1 MRIQWLLPCLA
12 LSLAAQTPSALTAPI
27 RRVRLHPDEAWVT
40 RVGQARVA
48 GAGVHRLVL
57 KDLPSGLVLDDV
69 RVAARGPKGSRLGDL
84 TLGAE
89 PRKVTETADYKAL
102 KAEWEEMRD
111 RQDVLEA
118 EGESLARELTF
129 LAGLQAGYDKEISAR
144 MTSSL
149 PGAGPVVELSK
160 GIQGRLNEVLTR
172 DRRRKRDLEKV
183 KEEFRRLDEDLR
195 KRAAERSASPGQ
207 ALVEVSTAGAGDVE
221 VEFTYRTRRARW
233 EPAYE
238 ARLAADGRKLELALF
253 ATIRQGT
260 GEDWSGVQVEITN
273 ARSSRSLA
281 MARYGGPRVVD
292 FEAPGSRFREAGAV
306 MDVVSGNVAMRKGQV
321 QNMMAPPPPPPAPA
335 PVVEE
340 EAAPLE
346 EAQGLA
352 STWTLE
358 GAKEIPADDEPH
370 RFRMLSREIDP
381 VLALVAAPRLDP
393 TVHRVARFPVPGGI
407 PLFPGSPVV
416 HFAGS
421 QRVGQAGLELPAPGA
436 PFQFAF
442 GPYRGVR
449 VELRRVD
456 ALKESVGTFTRET
469 QWTLRERMEV
479 SNDTGEAV
487 QVELQDRELKPAN
500 DKIRITALP
509 DSTPSREGAL
519 PGVRAWTLAVEPRS
533 KGTVTLGT
541 QIRIPAEM
549 VLTGVEDLHLPR

>member
-1 MRIQWLLPCLA
+1 MRIEWLLPCLA
-12 LSLAAQTPSALTAPI
+12 LTLAAESPVALTAPI
-27 RRVRLHPDEAWVT
+27 RKVRLHPDEAWVT
-40 RVGQARVA
+40 RVGQAKFA
-48 GAGVHRLVL
+48 GAGVHRLLL
-57 KDLPSGLVLDDV
+57 KDLPSGLTLDDV
-69 RVAARGPKGSRLGDL
+69 RVAARGPQGSRLGDL

-89 PRKVTETADYKAL
+89 PRKVTETPEYKAL
-102 KAEWEEMRD
+102 KAEWEGVRD

-118 EGESLARELTF
+118 EGESMAKELQF
-129 LAGLQAGYDKEISAR
+129 LSGIQAGYDKEISAR
-144 MTSSL
+144 MTTSL
-149 PGAGPVVELSK
+149 PGAASVVELSK
-160 GIQGRLNEVLTR
+160 GLQGRFSDVLTR
-172 DRRRKRDLEKV
+172 DRRRKRELEKV

-195 KRAAERSASPGQ
+195 RRAAERSASPGQ
-207 ALVEVSTAGAGDVE
+207 ALVEVSTATGGDVV
-221 VEFTYRTRRARW
+221 VEFTYRTRGARW

-238 ARLAADGRKLELALF
+238 ARLAADGRRLELALF
-253 ATIRQGT
+253 ATVRQGT

-281 MARYGGPRVVD
+281 MARFSGPRIVD
-292 FEAPGSRFREAGAV
+292 FEVPGSRKR
-306 MDVVSGNVAMRKGQV
+306 GNYATVEVVAMSPGV
-321 QNMMAPPPPPPAPA
+321 AQNTMLQAPPPPAPVQDA
-335 PVVEE
+335 

-370 RFRMLSREIDP
+370 RFRMLTRELDP
-381 VLALVAAPRLDP
+381 ALALVATPRLDP
-393 TVHRVARFPVPGGI
+393 TVYRVARFPVPEGI

-421 QRVGQAGLELPAPGA
+421 QRVGQAALEMPAPGS

-442 GPYRGVR
+442 GPYRGVQ

-456 ALKESVGTFTRET
+456 ALKESVGTFTKET
-469 QWTLRERMEV
+469 QWTVRERMEV
-479 SNDTGEAV
+479 ANGTGEAV

-509 DSTPSREGAL
+509 EATPSREGAL
-519 PGVRAWTLAVEPRS
+519 PGVRAWTLEVGSKA

-541 QIRIPAEM
+541 QIRIPADM
-549 VLTGVEDLHLPR
+549 ILTGLDDLHLPR